1 MTLPPPPAALPP
13 RPRLYEVAEGD
24 LLVRF
29 YNPLHGGWDARRSFG
44 PLPGIRFDHHRPPP
58 GSGVD
63 RSVWYAATSLLGAV
77 AEAFGNRGF
86 IDRGSGRRICV
97 ARVREPIEVL
107 DMVGAAARAFGL
119 DQRIATSLE
128 YERCQEWA
136 RALYEG
142 YPDFRGFRWRGR
154 QAGSICFVLNDRT
167 DMSALEAIIDRDLG
181 DPEIW
186 ARIARAAR
194 RCHIRI
200 VSP

>member
-1 MTLPPPPAALPP
+1 MTLPAPPAALPP

-58 GSGVD
+58 GSGV
-63 RSVWYAATSLLGAV
+63 
-77 AEAFGNRGF
+77 
-86 IDRGSGRRICV
+86 
-97 ARVREPIEVL
+97 
-107 DMVGAAARAFGL
+107 
-119 DQRIATSLE
+119 
-128 YERCQEWA
+128 
-136 RALYEG
+136 EG
-142 YPDFRGFRWRGR
+142 YPDVRGFRWRGR

-186 ARIARAAR
+186 TRIARAAR

-200 VSP
+200 VSPW